1 MNEDTL
7 TNQIR
12 LFIARQLGLNFQDID
27 VEAHF
32 NDDLGLDDLDVIELT
47 ILIEEQFAQG
57 NVINDNDQ
65 IEFVRDLI
73 CHIENSDHALTSGAW
88 GEDTSLRKVRSSR
101 STNRSRLAN
110 S

>member
-7 TNQIR
+7 TTQIR
-12 LFIARQLGLNFQDID
+12 LFIAKQLGLDFQDIG

-57 NVINDNDQ
+57 SVINDDDQ

-73 CHIENSDHALTSGAW
+73 CHIENSNPKLSSALQ
-88 GEDTSLRKVRSSR
+88 
-101 STNRSRLAN
+101 
-110 S
+110 

>member
-1 MNEDTL
+1 MNDDTL

-12 LFIARQLGLNFQDID
+12 LFIAKLLSLDFQDIG

-57 NVINDNDQ
+57 KVTNADDQ
-65 IEFVRDLI
+65 LEFVRDLVS
-73 CHIENSDHALTSGAW
+73 HIENAAAPRRVADGHAKL
-88 GEDTSLRKVRSSR
+88 
-101 STNRSRLAN
+101 
-110 S
+110 

>member
-12 LFIARQLGLNFQDID
+12 LFIAKQLDLDFQDIG

-57 NVINDNDQ
+57 KMINDGDQ

-73 CHIENSDHALTSGAW
+73 CHIENSNP
-88 GEDTSLRKVRSSR
+88 ELRPP
-101 STNRSRLAN
+101 LQ
-110 S
+110 

>member
-12 LFIARQLGLNFQDID
+12 LFIAKQLGFDFQDID
-27 VEAHF
+27 VETDF

-57 NVINDNDQ
+57 KVINDGDQ
-65 IEFVRDLI
+65 IKFVKDLI
-73 CHIENSDHALTSGAW
+73 CHIENSNAELGSP
-88 GEDTSLRKVRSSR
+88 LQ
-101 STNRSRLAN
+101 
-110 S
+110 